1 MENKNKLQQRELIIR
16 EFENEIEFD
25 GTAWKMSVPKSECV
39 EFFAAWL
46 RGDLKENSHFDNR
59 TPRLIKELEGGE

>member
-1 MENKNKLQQRELIIR
+1 
-16 EFENEIEFD
+16 
-25 GTAWKMSVPKSECV
+25 
-39 EFFAAWL
+39 L